1 MAARWSFNGAAVSGF
16 DSAPMGGETKGW
28 DRERKCRR
36 HGSLGG
42 GARVQ
47 HDGSRPDGRSGGV
60 GCHTP
65 FRERGNE
72 ASIRVPRMFK
82 SHAWQQYD
90 KQMQCY

>member
-1 MAARWSFNGAAVSGF
+1 MGLRFRALIQHRWEGKRR
-16 DSAPMGGETKGW
+16 GGTG
-28 DRERKCRR
+28 R
-36 HGSLGG
+36 GSVGDMEAWGG
-42 GARVQ
+42 GAGVQ

-82 SHAWQQYD
+82 SHAWQQHD
-90 KQMQCY
+90 KQMHCY